1 MILLPR
7 FFASKIKRILM
18 YLFNFSFP
26 ERLVK
31 VIKRYLFYNEL
42 CRTFLT
48 DLPENAKVLKVN
60 FCLLRA
66 KWGLKMESCD
76 AKTRRKKGLY
86 SQFQKSAA
94 PLRPNS

>member
-31 VIKRYLFYNEL
+31 VIKRYLFYNVL

-48 DLPENAKVLKVN
+48 DLPEIVKVLKIN
-60 FCLLRA
+60 LFLFRA
-66 KWGLKMESCD
+66 
-76 AKTRRKKGLY
+76 
-86 SQFQKSAA
+86 
-94 PLRPNS
+94 

>member
-31 VIKRYLFYNEL
+31 VIKRLWQSTIED
-42 CRTFLT
+42 CRRGM
-48 DLPENAKVLKVN
+48 ENRIKSSTLKLEV
-60 FCLLRA
+60 
-66 KWGLKMESCD
+66 KEG
-76 AKTRRKKGLY
+76 
-86 SQFQKSAA
+86 
-94 PLRPNS
+94 

>member
-1 MILLPR
+1 MILLSR

-31 VIKRYLFYNEL
+31 VIKRYLFYNVL

-66 KWGLKMESCD
+66 KWGLKMETCD
-76 AKTRRKKGLY
+76 AKNRRKKAYIASFKQVQRL
-86 SQFQKSAA
+86 
-94 PLRPNS
+94 